1 MSGVTFEA
9 YLKSRGLGASTRKKY
24 VSIIKRI
31 DKNPLVW
38 LRERVDPSQPIGTI
52 LPLRAA
58 VKAYLL
64 WKGHD
69 EDEIEDELPAAK
81 GVNALRRT
89 ALTEEQLKV
98 YCMLAEGQR
107 DPYRTILLLL
117 PLTGLRI
124 AKMCG
129 LRRFEYAEKDGIPVL
144 WFRDK
149 GSENI
154 VPVHPLAKQLLDRII
169 KSEKPGPD
177 GYVFLTMNGV
187 PASPDEVRNIMRSF
201 RTTYKVLGDLTPHVL
216 RHTFAT
222 RVLAAGGDLKVVQ
235 ELLGHKDI
243 STTQRYVHPDTARL
257 HRVVSAISAP
267 EAST

>member
-1 MSGVTFEA
+1 MSGVSFEA
-9 YLKSRGLGASTRKKY
+9 YLKARGLGASTRKKY
-24 VSIIKRI
+24 ISIIKRI
-31 DKNPLVW
+31 DKNPVVW
-38 LRERVDPSQPIGTI
+38 LRERIDPSQPIGTI

-64 WKGHD
+64 WKGYD
-69 EDEIEDELPAAK
+69 EDSVEAELPAAK

-98 YCMLAEGQR
+98 YMMLAEGQR

-124 AKMCG
+124 SKMCN
-129 LRRFEYAEKDGIPVL
+129 LRRFEYTDKDGLPVL

-149 GSENI
+149 GSENV
-154 VPVHPLAKQLLDRII
+154 VPLHPIAKQLLDRIVRA
-169 KSEKPGPD
+169 EKPGPD
-177 GYVFLTMNGV
+177 GYIFHTTSGV
-187 PASPDEVRNIMRSF
+187 PATPDEVRNIMRGF

-257 HRVVSAISAP
+257 HSVVSAISAP